1 MGRMRTIQ
9 SPNVQVSKVSSYP
22 LATFPTRKGHDRCRI
37 RAKAM
42 APVIDLSSVRL
53 SRMADRTYS
62 GADLQEMAECLRR
75 LLASIQAGEG
85 TANSGTVARLEGAIA
100 ALEALATGGDLKG
113 LVP

>member
-1 MGRMRTIQ
+1 
-9 SPNVQVSKVSSYP
+9 
-22 LATFPTRKGHDRCRI
+22 
-37 RAKAM
+37 M

-62 GADLQEMAECLRR
+62 GADLQEMAEGLRR
-75 LLASIQAGEG
+75 LLASIEAGEV